1 MLLVR
6 AIRLVIGIVVGI
18 IVVAVILRL
27 VGANPGNMIV
37 SDIHDAGATLVGP
50 FDNLFSVKG
59 PKLNMALNWGLA
71 ALVYAVIG
79 GFIASFAARGAA
91 AAYSR
96 RAGYGH
102 RGWGGT
108 RPVA

>member
-1 MLLVR
+1 MALAR
-6 AIRLVIGIVVGI
+6 AIRLVVGIVVGI
-18 IVVAVILRL
+18 IVLAVILRV
-27 VGANPGNMIV
+27 VGANPGNVIV
-37 SDIHDAGATLVGP
+37 SDIHDAGASLVGP
-50 FDNLFSVKG
+50 FDNVFSVSG

-71 ALVYAVIG
+71 ALVYAVVG

-96 RAGYGH
+96 RAGAW
-102 RGWGGT
+102 RRT

>member
-1 MLLVR
+1 MALAR
-6 AIRLVIGIVVGI
+6 AIRLVVGIVVGI
-18 IVVAVILRL
+18 IVLAVILRV
-27 VGANPGNMIV
+27 VGANPGNVIV
-37 SDIHDAGATLVGP
+37 SDIHDAGASLVGP
-50 FDNLFSVKG
+50 FDNVFSVSG

-71 ALVYAVIG
+71 ALVYAVVG

-96 RAGYGH
+96 RAGAG
-102 RGWGGT
+102 RRT

>member
-1 MLLVR
+1 MALAR
-6 AIRLVIGIVVGI
+6 AIRLVVGIVVGI
-18 IVVAVILRL
+18 IVLAVILRV
-27 VGANPGNMIV
+27 VGANPGNVI
-37 SDIHDAGATLVGP
+37 
-50 FDNLFSVKG
+50 DNVFSVSG

-71 ALVYAVIG
+71 ALVYAVVG

-96 RAGYGH
+96 RAGAG
-102 RGWGGT
+102 RRT